1 MVQPMKFVVVFIIL
15 TGLVS
20 FVLGQDAEATPTLYT
35 PTFPITVESC
45 GDPVTFESAPERA
58 VTFDTNLTE
67 IMFALGLEDRMAG
80 YWLSGDTLAEE
91 FEEQAEDVPL
101 ISEETWPPPGF
112 ETILSFGPDFVFAEF
127 GYTFS
132 EENGVT
138 PEALETAGAKS
149 YALTTSCES
158 DAPGDDLTLDITYVD
173 ILNIGR
179 IFGVE
184 DRAQTIVS
192 EMQNNVEAI
201 ETTIGVVDTQRGFFY
216 GGGGDRILTAG
227 RYAVPSIMMESIGLE
242 NIFNDLEADW
252 TYDVSWEIVIERD
265 PEVIIVE
272 DAPWESAED
281 RIALLQSLPQ
291 LASITAIQEENFLV
305 LPYRNVL
312 SGLDIDEAVEILAV
326 AAYPEL
332 FE

>member
-1 MVQPMKFVVVFIIL
+1 MLRRIL
-15 TGLVS
+15 TLVASVMLIGLVPA
-20 FVLGQDAEATPTLYT
+20 VLAQDADPSPTPYS
-35 PTFPITVESC
+35 PVFPITVESC
-45 GDPVTFESAPERA
+45 GEPITFESVPERA

-67 IMFALGLEDRMAG
+67 IMFALGLEERMAG
-80 YWLSGDTLAEE
+80 YWLSGDSLAEE
-91 FEEQAEDVPL
+91 FQEQAADVPL
-101 ISEETWPPPGF
+101 MSEETWPPPGF

-138 PEALETAGAKS
+138 PEALERAGAKS
-149 YALTTSCES
+149 YALTTSCEE
-158 DAPGDDLTLDITYVD
+158 DALGDDLTLDITYVD

-184 DRAQTIVS
+184 DRAQAIVS
-192 EMQNNVEAI
+192 EMQNNVEAV
-201 ETTIGVVDTQRGFFY
+201 ETAIGVVDTQRGFFY
-216 GGGGDRILTAG
+216 AGGGDRILTAG

-281 RIALLQSLPQ
+281 RIAILQSLPQ
-291 LASITAIQEENFLV
+291 LASITAIQEGRFIA

-312 SGLDIDEAVEILAV
+312 SGVDVDEAIVILAEGM
-326 AAYPEL
+326 YPEL